1 MSLTFQSGESIK
13 QALFEE
19 LQNIL
24 NPNTE
29 VRVAAEGRMKQL
41 EYTEGCGSQFPTVDS
56 CFDWI
61 FHFQVM
67 VFFYPK

>member
-1 MSLTFQSGESIK
+1 MSLTFQSGDSIK
-13 QALFEE
+13 QALYEE

-41 EYTEGCGSQFPTVDS
+41 EYTEGCD
-56 CFDWI
+56 
-61 FHFQVM
+61 
-67 VFFYPK
+67 VF

>member
-24 NPNTE
+24 NPVTD

-41 EYTEGCGSQFPTVDS
+41 EFTEG
-56 CFDWI
+56 WMMI
-61 FHFQVM
+61 FISLEILSHI
-67 VFFYPK
+67 

>member
-1 MSLTFQSGESIK
+1 MSLTFQSGDSIK
-13 QALFEE
+13 QALYEE

-41 EYTEGCGSQFPTVDS
+41 EYTEGCTLSVNQCIIVNG
-56 CFDWI
+56 
-61 FHFQVM
+61 
-67 VFFYPK
+67 